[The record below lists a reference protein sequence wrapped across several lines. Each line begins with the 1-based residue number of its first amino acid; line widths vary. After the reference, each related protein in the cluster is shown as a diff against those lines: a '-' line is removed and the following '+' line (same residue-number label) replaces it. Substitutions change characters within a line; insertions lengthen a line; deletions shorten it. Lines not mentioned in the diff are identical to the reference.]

1 MIHTMI
7 KSMADGVKY
16 IKEAATSNE
25 FADAIHA
32 ICTYMKLCCM
42 HISNL
47 YSHKYVMKFQ
57 KMQAIKQFAPILS

>member
-42 HISNL
+42 HIIMVQLSRQ
-47 YSHKYVMKFQ
+47 KF
-57 KMQAIKQFAPILS
+57 KTFIMN